1 MWLATAFA
9 LLLLQ
14 SPELERNRS
23 IELAGIGF
31 RAGNYVDAQR
41 HIREVLRSEPDNS
54 YANDFL
60 ATTYVLQDNLEAAL
74 KYWNRIGE
82 PRIADVRTEP
92 PLPINPIL
100 WDRAFAFSPAAA
112 LSLADFDDTKA
123 RINSL
128 GVLSRFR
135 FELVPVRSVGL
146 APAGQDFDVILH
158 ALPAGVFGAGWP
170 GATIAL
176 ARGLPYETIQYD
188 IRNIRSSG
196 LNLSTLARWDAQK
209 RRVWLRASEPIH
221 RNPRHRVEVSL
232 DARNEMW
239 DIGVE
244 QFTIRKTE
252 AVVSIQSHAN
262 ARWSWASG
270 LRASNRTSGKLDDR
284 KGFLLTYEASIRH
297 RVLSYRS
304 GA

>member
-1 MWLATAFA
+1 M
-9 LLLLQ
+9 
-14 SPELERNRS
+14 
-23 IELAGIGF
+23 
-31 RAGNYVDAQR
+31 
-41 HIREVLRSEPDNS
+41 LRSEPDNS

-170 GATIAL
+170 GATVAPL
-176 ARGLPYETIQYD
+176 HGAFLPETI
-188 IRNIRSSG
+188 
-196 LNLSTLARWDAQK
+196 STTFA
-209 RRVWLRASEPIH
+209 
-221 RNPRHRVEVSL
+221 
-232 DARNEMW
+232 
-239 DIGVE
+239 
-244 QFTIRKTE
+244 
-252 AVVSIQSHAN
+252 
-262 ARWSWASG
+262 
-270 LRASNRTSGKLDDR
+270 TSVRPD
-284 KGFLLTYEASIRH
+284 
-297 RVLSYRS
+297 
-304 GA
+304 